1 MTEIKLGTHAAK
13 MELDILRF
21 FVKTGKETVTFTE
34 IDICFTKDEK
44 GEPLTNS
51 ENWNHVTDWRLVS
64 AIDDLVR
71 YGLLSTKDNKLSY
84 YTLTKL
90 GKKFVENI
98 DTEGSK

>member
-1 MTEIKLGTHAAK
+1 MTEIKLGTYSAE
-13 MELDILRF
+13 MELDMLRF
-21 FVKTGKETVTFTE
+21 IVKTGKKTITFTE
-34 IDICFTKDEK
+34 MLNNFTKDEK
-44 GEPLTNS
+44 GRSLTNTK
-51 ENWNHVTDWRLVS
+51 NWKHVTDWRLVS